1 MVSNTSGGFLSVLV
15 QTEHTLPLCHPVT
28 SQRTILTAKGGIPLS
43 CKEWLIIITVLLT
56 FTLDDLEESM
66 TQEFS
71 EIPLSTTRE

>member
-1 MVSNTSGGFLSVLV
+1 MVSNTSGSFLSVLV
-15 QTEHTLPLCHPVT
+15 RTEHTLPLCHPVT
-28 SQRTILTAKGGIPLS
+28 SQRTTSTAKGEIPLS